1 MHQPLSP
8 AAPGTGA
15 EEAVA
20 LRAVTKVYRS
30 RGGAVAAL
38 REVTLAFAAG
48 SFTAVMGPSG
58 SGKSTLLQCAA
69 GLDRPTWG
77 EIQVAGHDLAGLS
90 EAKLTVLRREQRVAI
105 TRARVT
111 RPAVMFADEPT
122 GALGSAAGRE
132 VLAPIARAGRP
143 CGPDRR
149 RGHHD
154 PAAASRADRV
164 VFAQRPT
171 PCYLSGE

>member
-1 MHQPLSP
+1 MRQPLSS
-8 AAPGTGA
+8 AAPEPKAG
-15 EEAVA
+15 EVVA
-20 LRAVTKVYRS
+20 LREATVV
-30 RGGAVAAL
+30 
-38 REVTLAFAAG
+38 FAAG
-48 SFTAVMGPSG
+48 TFTAIMGPSG

-69 GLDRPTWG
+69 GLDRPSSG
-77 EIQVAGHDLAGLS
+77 EVRVAGHELGGLS
-90 EAKLTVLRREQRVAI
+90 EARLTVLRREQRVAI

-111 RPAVMFADEPT
+111 RPAVMLADEPT
-122 GALGSAAGRE
+122 GALGWAAGRE
-132 VLAPIARAGRP
+132 VLAPIPRAGRP

>member
-1 MHQPLSP
+1 MCQPLSS
-8 AAPGTGA
+8 AAPEPKAG
-15 EEAVA
+15 EV
-20 LRAVTKVYRS
+20 VT
-30 RGGAVAAL
+30 L
-38 REVTLAFAAG
+38 REVTVVFAAG
-48 SFTAVMGPSG
+48 TFTAIMGPSG

-69 GLDRPTWG
+69 GLDRPSSG
-77 EIQVAGHDLAGLS
+77 EVRVAGHELGGLS
-90 EAKLTVLRREQRVAI
+90 EARLTVLRREQRVAI

-171 PCYLSGE
+171 LVTCLESERP

>member
-1 MHQPLSP
+1 MCQPLSS
-8 AAPGTGA
+8 AAPEPKAG
-15 EEAVA
+15 EV
-20 LRAVTKVYRS
+20 VT
-30 RGGAVAAL
+30 L
-38 REVTLAFAAG
+38 REVTVVFAAG
-48 SFTAVMGPSG
+48 TFTAIMGPSG

-69 GLDRPTWG
+69 GLDRPSSG
-77 EIQVAGHDLAGLS
+77 EVRAAGHELAGLS
-90 EAKLTVLRREQRVAI
+90 EARLTVLRREQRVAI

-111 RPAVMFADEPT
+111 RPAVMLADEPT
-122 GALGSAAGRE
+122 GALGWAAGRE

-164 VFAQRPT
+164 VFAQRPI
-171 PCYLSGE
+171 PCYLSGG

>member
-1 MHQPLSP
+1 MRQPLSS
-8 AAPGTGA
+8 AAPEPKAG
-15 EEAVA
+15 EV
-20 LRAVTKVYRS
+20 V
-30 RGGAVAAL
+30 AL
-38 REVTLAFAAG
+38 REVTVVFAAG
-48 SFTAVMGPSG
+48 TFTAIMGPSG

-69 GLDRPTWG
+69 GLDRPSSG
-77 EIQVAGHDLAGLS
+77 EVRVAGHELGGLS
-90 EAKLTVLRREQRVAI
+90 EARLTVLRREQRVAI
-105 TRARVT
+105 TQAPVT

-171 PCYLSGE
+171 LVTCLESERP

>member
-38 REVTLAFAAG
+38 HEVTLAFAAG
-48 SFTAVMGPSG
+48 SFTGVMGPSG

-69 GLDRPTWG
+69 GLDRPTSGRSGWPG
-77 EIQVAGHDLAGLS
+77 MISA
-90 EAKLTVLRREQRVAI
+90 
-105 TRARVT
+105 
-111 RPAVMFADEPT
+111 
-122 GALGSAAGRE
+122 GSARQ
-132 VLAPIARAGRP
+132 
-143 CGPDRR
+143 
-149 RGHHD
+149 
-154 PAAASRADRV
+154 S
-164 VFAQRPT
+164 
-171 PCYLSGE
+171 

>member
-1 MHQPLSP
+1 MRQPLSP
-8 AAPGTGA
+8 AAPEPIAGVA
-15 EEAVA
+15 A
-20 LRAVTKVYRS
+20 LRAASRVYRP
-30 RGGAVAAL
+30 RGGPVAAL
-38 REVTLAFAAG
+38 REVTVAFAAG
-48 SFTAVMGPSG
+48 TFTAIMGPSG

-69 GLDRPTWG
+69 GLDWPTSG
-77 EIQVAGHDLAGLS
+77 EIRVARHELGGLS
-90 EAKLTVLRREQRVAI
+90 EARLTVLRREQRVAI
-105 TRARVT
+105 TQAPVT

>member
-1 MHQPLSP
+1 MCQPLSS
-8 AAPGTGA
+8 AAPEPKAG
-15 EEAVA
+15 EVVA
-20 LRAVTKVYRS
+20 LREATVV
-30 RGGAVAAL
+30 
-38 REVTLAFAAG
+38 FAAG
-48 SFTAVMGPSG
+48 TFTAIMGPSG

-69 GLDRPTWG
+69 GLDRPSSG
-77 EIQVAGHDLAGLS
+77 EVRAAGHELAGLS
-90 EAKLTVLRREQRVAI
+90 EARLTVLRREQRVAI

-111 RPAVMFADEPT
+111 RPAVMLADEPT
-122 GALGSAAGRE
+122 GALGWAAGRE
-132 VLAPIARAGRP
+132 VLAPIPRAGRP

>member
-1 MHQPLSP
+1 MRQPLSS
-8 AAPGTGA
+8 AAPEPKAG
-15 EEAVA
+15 EVVA
-20 LRAVTKVYRS
+20 LREATVV
-30 RGGAVAAL
+30 
-38 REVTLAFAAG
+38 FAAG
-48 SFTAVMGPSG
+48 TFTAIMGPSG

-69 GLDRPTWG
+69 GLDRPSSG
-77 EIQVAGHDLAGLS
+77 EVRAAGHELAGLS
-90 EAKLTVLRREQRVAI
+90 EARLTVLRREQRVAI

>member
-1 MHQPLSP
+1 MCQPLSS
-8 AAPGTGA
+8 AAPEPKAG
-15 EEAVA
+15 EV
-20 LRAVTKVYRS
+20 VT
-30 RGGAVAAL
+30 L
-38 REVTLAFAAG
+38 REVTVVFAAG
-48 SFTAVMGPSG
+48 TFTAIMGPSG
-58 SGKSTLLQCAA
+58 SCKSTLLQCAA
-69 GLDRPTWG
+69 GLDRPSSG
-77 EIQVAGHDLAGLS
+77 EVRAAGHELAGLS
-90 EAKLTVLRREQRVAI
+90 EARLTVLRREQRVAI
-105 TRARVT
+105 TQAPVT

-132 VLAPIARAGRP
+132 VLAPSARAGRP

-171 PCYLSGE
+171 LVTCLESERP

>member
-1 MHQPLSP
+1 MRQPLSS
-8 AAPGTGA
+8 AAPEPKAG
-15 EEAVA
+15 EVVA
-20 LRAVTKVYRS
+20 LREATVV
-30 RGGAVAAL
+30 L
-38 REVTLAFAAG
+38 AAG
-48 SFTAVMGPSG
+48 TFTAIMGPSG

-69 GLDRPTWG
+69 GLDRPSSG
-77 EIQVAGHDLAGLS
+77 EVRVAGHELGGLS
-90 EAKLTVLRREQRVAI
+90 EARLTVLRREQRVAI

-111 RPAVMFADEPT
+111 RSAVMFADEPT